1 MNTKQLSK
9 RYPMAFKSL
18 PEPYQADDC
27 IEFFEKDG
35 TLFAKAGKGQE
46 TILGMWVAFFDDGEW
61 ADA

>member
-35 TLFAKAGKGQE
+35 TLYAKPSVGQAF
-46 TILGMWVAFFDDGEW
+46 LGMWVAFFDDGEW
-61 ADA
+61 SDA